1 MPTRRDTLRLAG
13 FAGLAQASS
22 ASAAPKAPAR
32 LRTPVCTLLGIEHP
46 VLQAP
51 MQFIATPALVAAV
64 CEAGGLGILP
74 GIGLTPDQLRAN
86 IQEVRRLTRRPFG
99 VNLILHSAL
108 RPPVDMRTFPS
119 ETTRAIASV
128 LNRFRARLGLPER
141 NEAPATLPDVLPAL
155 FEVIV
160 GERVPVFSTGV
171 GLPTADMVTRCHQS
185 GMKVLSMVATVT
197 DAVEAERLGAD
208 VIAAQGSEAG
218 GHRSVGVKPPSPE
231 RAAIGGLALVPQVVR
246 KVRVPVVAAG
256 AIMDGRGLAA
266 ALALGAAG
274 VLMGTR
280 FIATLESGAPPFYKD
295 ALRNGDSDETTLSD
309 AFTGH
314 YARFLRNRFLDEYR
328 SSGAPVFPPVAQ
340 QLAARDIVEA
350 AAKNGDPSFYP
361 MYAGQGVGAID
372 GIPAAGDVVRTS
384 VAEAI
389 GILEGLGA
397 LAAR

>member
-1 MPTRRDTLRLAG
+1 M
-13 FAGLAQASS
+13 
-22 ASAAPKAPAR
+22 
-32 LRTPVCTLLGIEHP
+32 
-46 VLQAP
+46 
-51 MQFIATPALVAAV
+51 
-64 CEAGGLGILP
+64 
-74 GIGLTPDQLRAN
+74 
-86 IQEVRRLTRRPFG
+86 
-99 VNLILHSAL
+99 
-108 RPPVDMRTFPS
+108 
-119 ETTRAIASV
+119 
-128 LNRFRARLGLPER
+128 
-141 NEAPATLPDVLPAL
+141 
-155 FEVIV
+155 
-160 GERVPVFSTGV
+160 
-171 GLPTADMVTRCHQS
+171 
-185 GMKVLSMVATVT
+185 
-197 DAVEAERLGAD
+197 
-208 VIAAQGSEAG
+208 
-218 GHRSVGVKPPSPE
+218 GVKPPSPE

>member
-1 MPTRRDTLRLAG
+1 MPTRRETLRLASI
-13 FAGLAQASS
+13 AGLGQA
-22 ASAAPKAPAR
+22 ALPAGAAEGPAR

-74 GIGLTPDQLRAN
+74 GIGLPADQLRAN

-108 RPPVDMRTFPS
+108 RPPVDMTAFPA
-119 ETTRAIASV
+119 ETTRGVASV
-128 LNRFRARLGLPER
+128 LNRFRERLGLAPR
-141 NEAPATLPDVLPAL
+141 HEAPPTVPDVLPAL

-171 GLPTADMVTRCHQS
+171 GLPTAEMMTRCHQA
-185 GMKVLSMVATVT
+185 GMKVMAMVATVG

-208 VIAAQGSEAG
+208 LIVAQGSEAG
-218 GHRSVGVKPPSPE
+218 GHRSVGVKPTSPD
-231 RAAIGGLALVPQVVR
+231 RAAIGGVALVPQVAK

-256 AIMDGRGLAA
+256 AIMDGRGLAG

-280 FIATLESGAPPFYKD
+280 FIATLESGAPPFYKQ
-295 ALRNGDSDETTLSD
+295 ALQAGDSDDTTLSD

-314 YARFLRNRFLDEYR
+314 YARFLRNHYLEEYR
-328 SSGAPVFPPVAQ
+328 SSGAPVFPVVVQ
-340 QLAARDIVEA
+340 QLAVRDIVEA
-350 AAKNGDPSFYP
+350 AGKKSDPGWYP

-372 GIPAAGDVVRTS
+372 HIPAAGDVVRTS
-384 VAEAI
+384 VAEACEV
-389 GILEGLGA
+389 LKGLGSLVA
-397 LAAR
+397 P